1 MLRGYRCSSLSG
13 NGEGFRL
20 HDRRNG
26 NNMANAYEPGQAYP
40 PKLPLASPSQQAE
53 NDSHESL
60 PYMHSIPISTNYS
73 NSSAAGPSYQ
83 SSAGPSYKP
92 QLTPRPPPSAGPSY
106 QPPRT
111 PPPPPPPS
119 NVGYISTF
127 NPRTQNLPPSYINM
141 PSSGAA
147 PGRNGLPGLG
157 LGLGAGALAAGAVIF
172 GDDFISGYD
181 LPSASLNVSSDLP
194 F

>member
-1 MLRGYRCSSLSG
+1 
-13 NGEGFRL
+13 
-20 HDRRNG
+20 
-26 NNMANAYEPGQAYP
+26 MANPYGPAQSYP
-40 PKLPLASPSQQAE
+40 PKLPLAPSSQQAE
-53 NDSHESL
+53 NESQINV
-60 PYMHSIPISTNYS
+60 PYKHPMSFPTNYS
-73 NSSAAGPSYQ
+73 NSSAGGPSYQ
-83 SSAGPSYKP
+83 SSAGPSYQP
-92 QLTPRPPPSAGPSY
+92 QVTPRPPPSAVGPGY

-127 NPRTQNLPPSYINM
+127 NPRTDNLPPSYINM

-147 PGRNGLPGLG
+147 PGHNSRPGLG

-172 GDDFISGYD
+172 GDDFMSGYD
-181 LPSASLNVSSDLP
+181 LPSTSFNISTDLP